1 MKLSGKR
8 EHTNVGIEKEK
19 TVCIKNG
26 FIFEKGINIGEVYVW
41 MKDIEQGLNER
52 EFRNIGK
59 FVQMKVCVVW
69 ESSCLQVRMFRT
81 GVSVWLGVGPHG
93 C

>member
-41 MKDIEQGLNER
+41 MKDIE
-52 EFRNIGK
+52 
-59 FVQMKVCVVW
+59 
-69 ESSCLQVRMFRT
+69 
-81 GVSVWLGVGPHG
+81 
-93 C
+93 